1 MNLFRRHLPAVVIL
15 ALFVGLGIIYSL
27 SVPIFESPDELYH
40 YPFVS
45 HMAQGGALPVQ
56 RPNQGMMWQQ
66 EGSQP
71 PLYYFL
77 AGALTSWLDVDDLPI
92 VYRLNP
98 HARVGIPLA
107 HDNKNMVVHTDRE
120 AFPWTGAVLGIH
132 IARLFSLLL
141 ATGTLLCTYRIAL
154 DIFPHTPILPLTA
167 LAFNAFIP
175 MFIFISASVNNDN
188 LVILLSSVTLL
199 MFVRIIQ
206 RGASWRFLVLLGV
219 TIGLACLTK
228 LSALG
233 LVPMAGLALLLR
245 TFFVP
250 PRYRST
256 GTRSQDAG
264 ARGTPSDSLWRKLV
278 QWGVDCALFCVPV
291 VLIAGWWY
299 LRNWQLYG
307 DPTGLN
313 AMLDIVGRRP
323 VEPLLA
329 DLLSEFE
336 GLRIN
341 YWGLFGVV
349 NVLLRP
355 IWIYRVLDFLTV
367 VTLIGLAVWFVQQR
381 RARCPTPW
389 PELLL
394 LGAWATFEFVAL
406 IRWTSMTYASQGRLL
421 FPAIS
426 AICLFLALGL
436 IGWWPRRWQVWVAG
450 ALSTMF
456 FMLSVTAPFT
466 SIKPAYAKP
475 VLIAA
480 TDIPSSARPLNVSYG
495 NVARLLAYEVGKDA
509 VRHGEMLPVTL
520 YWQALEP
527 TDEDIS
533 IFLQLVAGQDQVL
546 GQVDSY
552 PGGGAYP
559 TSMWSPGQIFRD
571 EYMVPLRSVPGEPLA
586 AQLLAGLYRFQTGK
600 RLPAVDPQGQT
611 VDPAVLTRVKIAV
624 PTPPRKPSHVVD
636 ANLNNAVRLVGYDL
650 PTGPV
655 AAGSEVPL
663 TLYWQVSRPL
673 GKDYTVFVHLLGDDD
688 TLMGQGDG
696 PPLDNAYPTSFWS
709 AGENLADTHRLKILP
724 DAKPGHHRII
734 VGLYDPASGQR
745 LPVLGDKGQLTG
757 YGILVTQL
765 EITGKP

>member
-1 MNLFRRHLPAVVIL
+1 MSLFRRHLLAVVIL
-15 ALFVGLGIIYSL
+15 ALFVGLGITYSL
-27 SVPIFESPDELYH
+27 VVPIFEAPDELYH
-40 YPFVS
+40 YPFVA

-71 PLYYFL
+71 PLYYVL
-77 AGALTSWLDVDDLPI
+77 AGALTSWLNVDDLSI

-120 AFPWTGAVLGIH
+120 VFPWSGAVLGIH
-132 IARLFSLLL
+132 LARLFSLLL

-154 DIFPHTPILPLTA
+154 DIFPHTPILPLAA

-188 LVILLSSVTLL
+188 LVILLSSITLL
-199 MFVRIIQ
+199 MLVRMIQ
-206 RGASWRFLVLLGV
+206 RGASRRFLVLLGV
-219 TIGLACLTK
+219 VVGLACLTK
-228 LSALG
+228 LNALG
-233 LVPMAGLALLLR
+233 LVAMAGLAVLLR
-245 TFFVP
+245 IFFA
-250 PRYRST
+250 PRRDFSS
-256 GTRSQDAG
+256 GAKAGDAG
-264 ARGTPSDSLWRKLV
+264 TLGAAGDGLWSKLIR
-278 QWGVDCALFCVPV
+278 WFVDCVIFCVPV

-313 AMLDIVGRRP
+313 AMLDIVGRRS
-323 VEPLLA
+323 VEPLLS
-329 DLLSEFE
+329 DLYSEFQ

-341 YWGLFGVV
+341 FWGLFGVV

-355 IWIYRVLDFLTV
+355 SWIYRVLDALTV
-367 VTLIGLAVWFVQQR
+367 VMLIGIVVWLAQQR
-381 RARCPTPW
+381 RMRKPIPW
-389 PELLL
+389 PGLLL

-406 IRWTSMTYASQGRLL
+406 IRWTSMTFASQGRLL

-436 IGWWPRRWQVWVAG
+436 IGWWPRRWQGWVAG
-450 ALSTMF
+450 ALAAMF
-456 FMLSVTAPFT
+456 FALSVTAPFI
-466 SIKPAYAKP
+466 SIKPAYARP
-475 VLIAA
+475 DLISEA
-480 TDIPSSARPLNVSYG
+480 DIPLSARPLNVTYG
-495 NVARLLAYEVGKDA
+495 DVARLLAYEVGEDA
-509 VRHGEMLPVTL
+509 LQPGEMLPVTL
-520 YWQALEP
+520 YWQTLEP
-527 TDEDIS
+527 TNEDIS

-559 TSMWSPGQIFRD
+559 TSMWSPGQVIRD

-586 AQLLAGLYRFQTGK
+586 AQLQAGLYRFQTGK
-600 RLPAVDPQGQT
+600 RLPAVDPHGQA
-611 VDPAVLTRVKIAV
+611 VNPAVLTRVKIAV
-624 PTPPRKPSHVVD
+624 PTPLRKPSHLVD
-636 ANLNNAVRLVGYDL
+636 ANLDNAVRLVGYDL

-663 TLYWQVSRPL
+663 TLYWQVSRAL
-673 GKDYTVFVHLLGDDD
+673 GKDYTVFIHLLGDDD
-688 TLMGQGDG
+688 LIGQGDG

-709 AGENLADTHRLKILP
+709 VGETLADTHRLRISS
-724 DAKPGHHRII
+724 DAKPGKHRIV
-734 VGLYDPASGQR
+734 VGLYDPISGQR
-745 LPVLGDKGQLTG
+745 LPVLDDKGQVTG
-757 YGILVTQL
+757 DRILVTQL
-765 EITGKP
+765 EIAGKQ

>member
-1 MNLFRRHLPAVVIL
+1 MSVFRRHRAAGAIL
-15 ALFVGLGIIYSL
+15 VLFIGLGITYSL
-27 SVPIFESPDELYH
+27 VVPIFEAPDELYH
-40 YPFVS
+40 YPFVA

-56 RPNQGMMWQQ
+56 RPNQGRMWQQ

-71 PLYYFL
+71 PLYYVL
-77 AGALTSWLDVDDLPI
+77 AGALTSWLDVDDLSI

-120 AFPWTGAVLGIH
+120 VFPWTGAVLGIH
-132 IARLFSLLL
+132 LARLLSLLF
-141 ATGTLLCTYRIAL
+141 AMGTLLCTYRIAL
-154 DIFPHTPILPLTA
+154 DVFPRSSVIPLAA

-199 MFVRIIQ
+199 MLVRVIQ
-206 RGASWRFLVLLGV
+206 RGASRRFLVLLGV
-219 TIGLACLTK
+219 VIGLACLAK

-245 TFFVP
+245 TFA
-250 PRYRST
+250 PRRYLSS
-256 GTRSQDAG
+256 GAEAGDAG
-264 ARGTPSDSLWRKLV
+264 GFDAARESLWKKLIR
-278 QWGVDCALFCVPV
+278 WIVDCAVLCIPV
-291 VLIAGWWY
+291 MLIAGWWY
-299 LRNWQLYG
+299 VRNWQLYG

-323 VEPLLA
+323 AEPLLA
-329 DLLSEFE
+329 DLFSEFE

-341 YWGLFGVV
+341 FWGLFGVV

-355 IWIYRVLDFLTV
+355 SWIYRVLDVLTV
-367 VTLIGLAVWFVQQR
+367 AMLIGVVVWLVQQWR
-381 RARCPTPW
+381 VRKPIPW

-394 LGAWATFEFVAL
+394 LGTWATFEFVAL

-436 IGWWPRRWQVWVAG
+436 IGWWPRRWQGWVAG
-450 ALSTMF
+450 ALATMVF
-456 FMLSVTAPFT
+456 ALSVTAPFT
-466 SIKPAYAKP
+466 SIKPAYARP
-475 VLIAA
+475 DRIGEA
-480 TDIPSSARPLNVSYG
+480 DIPSSARPLNVTYG
-495 NVARLLAYEVGKDA
+495 DVARLLAYELGKDA
-509 VRHGEMLPVTL
+509 LRPGEMLPVTL
-520 YWQALEP
+520 YWQTLES
-527 TDEDIS
+527 TNEDIS
-533 IFLQLVAGQDQVL
+533 IYLQLVAGQDQVL

-559 TSMWSPGQIFRD
+559 TSMWSPGQVIRD

-586 AQLLAGLYRFQTGK
+586 AQLQAGLYRFQTGK

-611 VDPAVLTRVKIAV
+611 VNPAVLTRVKIAV
-624 PTPPRKPSHVVD
+624 PTPPHKASHVAD
-636 ANLNNAVRLVGYDL
+636 ANLDNAARLVGYDL

-655 AAGSEVPL
+655 AAGSEIPL

-673 GKDYTVFVHLLGDDD
+673 GKDYTVFVHLLSDGDD
-688 TLMGQGDG
+688 LVGQGDG

-709 AGENLADTHRLKILP
+709 AGETLADTHRLKISP
-724 DAKPGHHRII
+724 DAEPGKHRIV
-734 VGLYDPASGQR
+734 VGLYDPISGQR
-745 LPVLGDKGQLTG
+745 LPVLDDKGQVTG
-757 YGILVTQL
+757 DGILVTQL
-765 EITGKP
+765 EIAGKQ